1 MGGEGVTCWTGDAIQ
16 MVVRTPAL
24 VELYWSRVGRDPAL
38 TCWPWVGALSDH
50 GHGRFWVA
58 GRCVGAH
65 RIGWALAHPDTP
77 LPEMVTHD
85 CDTPSCQNP
94 AHLRAGN
101 VTSNNAEYRA
111 RAGMP
116 GSPLNDRRGAR
127 RRAVALREAILD
139 GGDVRQAAQEG
150 MSDLDRFQPPLF

>member
-1 MGGEGVTCWTGDAIQ
+1 MTCWTGDAIQ
-16 MVVRTPAL
+16 MVVRTPTL
-24 VELYWSRVGRDPAL
+24 VALYWSRVGRDPAL

-65 RIGWALAHPDTP
+65 RIGWALAHPDAP

-94 AHLRAGN
+94 THLRAGD
-101 VTSNNAEYRA
+101 VVFNNAEYRA

-116 GSPLNDRRGAR
+116 GSP
-127 RRAVALREAILD
+127 
-139 GGDVRQAAQEG
+139 
-150 MSDLDRFQPPLF
+150 FQPSTTPYTDTIHEAETEPPIPVRNINELINPTNHA